1 MKRGK
6 ESRRRLRETFPTPKL
21 AIIYPQ
27 YKKKEEKDLAPKDKC
42 DSLLVN
48 VLNMS
53 EGGILLES
61 SIKFKV
67 GSLLDI
73 RIQHHTDES
82 LKVWMAFK
90 GKVIWVDKS
99 PARPNY
105 YRIGVASQT
114 AKLNKEV
121 PRREVGLPKKGV
133 CPSDVQFLMH
143 TKLLD
148 AIPQEAKCYLLNCMT
163 PKYLKAGERLISQG
177 DEGDSFYVIQDG
189 SCVIKVEKEGKLYP
203 VAHVKTGN
211 IVGEMAIVTGERRT
225 AHVDAQ
231 TDMKLWGV
239 SRAQFDEICKVCPDL
254 RDFLTEIVA
263 NRFSSSRHTADRT
276 IGKYIINEIIGR
288 GGFSIVYKGIHPILN
303 MPVAIKMLK
312 HDMAMNPDFS
322 EQFMSEAKTIARLN
336 HENIVNVYDIE
347 ELYRT
352 IFIIMEYLEGMPLD
366 YILEKMPR
374 PPLRKMLDIL
384 LQVCTGIAYAHEQ
397 GVVHRDIK
405 PANIWIQP
413 DGRVKIV
420 DFGLACPPGTEVG
433 LFEGTIFYMSPEQID
448 GDFVDERTDIY
459 SLGIMAYKMITGQRP
474 FLDDNFA
481 NVMKWHLH
489 EDVPDPR
496 TLIPDLPDE
505 LYNFLMR
512 ATRKDPAE
520 RYKNM
525 WEILNDLRPLAEK
538 MGVKTLPQP
547 GKHRKM
553 MSLFLF
559 YRDEH
564 QLVLNQLVENFSNEL
579 KKIETVL
586 RVADFKDV

>member
-1 MKRGK
+1 MKREK
-6 ESRRRLRETFPTPKL
+6 ERRRRPRETFPTPKL

-27 YKKKEEKDLAPKDKC
+27 YKKKEKKDLAPEDKRN
-42 DSLLVN
+42 SLLVN
-48 VLNMS
+48 VLNIG

-61 SIKFKV
+61 YIQ
-67 GSLLDI
+67 
-73 RIQHHTDES
+73 IQHHTNES
-82 LKVWMAFK
+82 LKVWMAFS
-90 GKVIWVDKS
+90 GKVIWVNKC
-99 PARPNY
+99 PAKPNY
-105 YRIGVASQT
+105 YCIGVTSQT
-114 AKLNKEV
+114 VKLNKEV
-121 PRREVGLPKKGV
+121 PGRGVELPKKGM

-143 TKLLD
+143 TKLVD
-148 AIPQEAKCYLLNCMT
+148 AIPQEAKCYLLNYMT
-163 PKYLKAGERLISQG
+163 PKDLKAGERLISQG

-203 VAHVKTGN
+203 VARVKAGD
-211 IVGEMAIVTGERRT
+211 IVGEMAIVTGERRM
-225 AHVDAQ
+225 ANVDAE
-231 TDMKLWGV
+231 TRTKLWGV
-239 SRAQFDEICKVCPDL
+239 SRAQFDEICKKCPDL
-254 RDFLTEIVA
+254 REFLTEIVT
-263 NRFSSSRHTADRT
+263 NRFSFSRMTADRT
-276 IGKYIINEIIGR
+276 IGKYVINEILGR

-312 HDMAMNPDFS
+312 HDMAMDPDFS

-352 IFIIMEYLEGMPLD
+352 IFIIMEYLEGMSLD
-366 YILEKMPR
+366 YILEKMPSL
-374 PPLRKMLDIL
+374 PLCKMLDIL
-384 LQVCTGIAYAHEQ
+384 LQVCAGLAYAHEQ
-397 GVVHRDIK
+397 GIIHRDIK

-420 DFGLACPPGTEVG
+420 DFGLACAPGTEVG

-489 EDVPDPR
+489 EDIPDPR

-512 ATRKDPAE
+512 ATQKDPAE

-525 WEILNDLRPLAEK
+525 WEVLNDLRHLAEK
-538 MGVKTLPQP
+538 MGVKSLPQLR
-547 GKHRKM
+547 KRKM

-559 YRDEH
+559 YKDEH
-564 QLVLNQLVENFSNEL
+564 QSVLNQLVENFSNEL

>member
-1 MKRGK
+1 MKEGK
-6 ESRRRLRETFPTPKL
+6 ERRRRPREISSTPKL

-27 YKKKEEKDLAPKDKC
+27 YTKKEKKNLAPEDKC

-48 VLNMS
+48 VLNIS

-61 SIKFKV
+61 SMKFKV

-73 RIQHHTDES
+73 RIQHHTNES

-90 GKVIWVDKS
+90 GKVIWVDKC
-99 PARPNY
+99 PVKPNY

-121 PRREVGLPKKGV
+121 LKHEVELPKKGM

-143 TKLLD
+143 TKLVD

-203 VAHVKTGN
+203 IARVKTGD
-211 IVGEMAIVTGERRT
+211 IVGEMAIVTGERRM
-225 AHVDAQ
+225 ANVDAE
-231 TDMKLWGV
+231 TDTKLWGV
-239 SRAQFDEICKVCPDL
+239 SRAQFDKICKKCPDL
-254 RDFLTEIVA
+254 REFLTEIVA
-263 NRFSSSRHTADRT
+263 NRFSSSRLTADRT
-276 IGKYIINEIIGR
+276 IGKYVINEILGR

-312 HDMAMNPDFS
+312 HDMAMDPDFS

-374 PPLRKMLDIL
+374 PPLCKMLDIL
-384 LQVCTGIAYAHEQ
+384 LQVCTGLAYAHEQ
-397 GVVHRDIK
+397 GIVHRDIK
-405 PANIWIQP
+405 PANIWVQP
-413 DGRVKIV
+413 DDRVKIV
-420 DFGLACPPGTEVG
+420 DFGLACAPGTEVG

-474 FLDDNFA
+474 FLDDKFA

-489 EDVPDPR
+489 EDIPDPR

-525 WEILNDLRPLAEK
+525 WEVLNDLRHLAEK
-538 MGVKTLPQP
+538 MGVKTLPQLR
-547 GKHRKM
+547 KRKM

-559 YRDEH
+559 YKDEH
-564 QLVLNQLVENFSNEL
+564 QLILNQLVENFSNEL
-579 KKIETVL
+579 KKIETEL

>member
-1 MKRGK
+1 MKREK
-6 ESRRRLRETFPTPKL
+6 ERRRWPRETFPTSKL

-27 YKKKEEKDLAPKDKC
+27 YKKKEKKDLAPEDKC
-42 DSLLVN
+42 DCLLVN
-48 VLNMS
+48 VLDIS

-67 GSLLDI
+67 GSLLNI

-90 GKVIWVDKS
+90 GKVIRVDKS
-99 PARPNY
+99 PANPGY
-105 YRIGVASQT
+105 YCIGVKSQV

-121 PRREVGLPKKGV
+121 PSREVGLPKKGLR
-133 CPSDVQFLMH
+133 PSDVQFLMH

-148 AIPQEAKCYLLNCMT
+148 AIPQEAKCHLLNCMT

-189 SCVIKVEKEGKLYP
+189 TCVIKVEKEGKLYP
-203 VAHVKTGN
+203 VAHIKTGN

-231 TDMKLWGV
+231 TDMKLWGI
-239 SRAQFDEICKVCPDL
+239 SRTQFDEICNVCPDL

-263 NRFSSSRHTADRT
+263 NRFSSSRRTADRT
-276 IGKYIINEIIGR
+276 IGKYVINEIIGR

-312 HDMAMNPDFS
+312 HDMAMDPDFS

-374 PPLRKMLDIL
+374 PSLRKMLDIL

-420 DFGLACPPGTEVG
+420 DFGLACAPGTEVG

-459 SLGIMAYKMITGQRP
+459 SLGIMAYRMITGQRP
-474 FLDDNFA
+474 FINDKFA

-489 EDVPDPR
+489 EDVPDPH

-525 WEILNDLRPLAEK
+525 WEILNDLRPLAKK
-538 MGVKTLPQP
+538 MGVKTLPQLR
-547 GKHRKM
+547 KRKM

-559 YRDEH
+559 YKDEN
-564 QLVLNQLVENFSNEL
+564 QLALNQLVENFSNEL